1 MILSW
6 LLVIYTLTS
15 SHAAVTTSPTTTT
28 ENGEVPLVV
37 PDPSVVRGLKWL
49 WEQREADYGF
59 KEHTANAVIA
69 LQLANTTS
77 WYGQENPYSLVT
89 VKQMDIEILL
99 HLFRHHESPPSP
111 SDLAIY
117 SIALS
122 TLCRDPRQF
131 YGHDLIGSLNHHE
144 TLLDFE
150 TALAS
155 LATCTSGTHVKK
167 KQIRPFLVELL
178 EYNREIKIEALSM
191 VLIALHCIVHDH
203 RNRNLHHYFLT
214 PTRKLAGMQKPDGS
228 FGNLK
233 ATALA
238 IQALQATD
246 PGGRHWNKTSA
257 ISYVKQQQNDNGSF
271 GEDEDIPTTI
281 SVLLALGP
289 KGLANIKELN
299 CHPEKQNDWSN
310 TAIVDVPVPLNYTY
324 SRNNQVTSTKKSTEA
339 KTINATE
346 SPKTT
351 TADDNMATVSY
362 SLWIGSNIS
371 ETHTINITTETNNT
385 FYNVMQLAAQEDDHF
400 SFSSTEWPNGHY
412 VHTLAGYK
420 EEPMSYHYWL
430 LYKLPELP
438 KVTSPPQN
446 RFVAPVGVDELLIE
460 DGDHYLFWY
469 KKL

>member
-1 MILSW
+1 MILPW
-6 LLVIYTLTS
+6 LLVLYTS
-15 SHAAVTTSPTTTT
+15 CHAAVTTFPTT
-28 ENGEVPLVV
+28 ESIEVPLVV
-37 PDPSVVRGLKWL
+37 PDPSVVRGLQWL
-49 WEQREADYGF
+49 WEQRESDYGF

-77 WYGQENPYSLVT
+77 WYDPENPYSLLT
-89 VKQMDIEILL
+89 VKQMDIEIILQ
-99 HLFRHHESPPSP
+99 LFRHHESPPSP
-111 SDLAIY
+111 SDVAIY

-144 TLLDFE
+144 ILLEFE
-150 TALAS
+150 IALSS
-155 LATCTSGTHVKK
+155 LAMCTSGTHVRKR
-167 KQIRPFLVELL
+167 QIRTLL
-178 EYNREIKIEALSM
+178 DFTEDNKDIKIETISM

-203 RNRNLHHYFLT
+203 RNRNLQHYLLT
-214 PTRKLAGMQKPDGS
+214 PMRKLGKLQKSDGS
-228 FGNLK
+228 FGSLK
-233 ATALA
+233 SSALA

-246 PGGRHWNKTSA
+246 PGGNHWNRTSA

-299 CHPEKQNDWSN
+299 CHPEKQNEWSN
-310 TAIVDVPVPLNYTY
+310 TAIVDVPVPLNFTF
-324 SRNNQVTSTKKSTEA
+324 SRNHNQITATTNKSTEG
-339 KTINATE
+339 KATSE
-346 SPKTT
+346 TPKEVTVD
-351 TADDNMATVSY
+351 DDNTATVTY
-362 SLWIGSNIS
+362 SLWVGSNVS
-371 ETHTINITTETNNT
+371 ETHSINITTEFNDT
-385 FYNVMQLAAQEDDHF
+385 FYNVMQLAAQKDDHF

-430 LYKLPELP
+430 LYKLPMLP
-438 KVTSPPQN
+438 EVSSPPPN
-446 RFVAPVGVDELLIE
+446 RFVAPVGVDELLVE